1 MSAPTLFL
9 FGTHELCFDDKSRTV
24 MPASFRRLLADE
36 CAGSLVVTQS
46 IFDPCLW
53 IYPYPM
59 WEQLLAALNAQAN
72 PTTPALQSLQRL
84 LLSSASAVKLD
95 AQGRFAVSST
105 LRSYAGIEEKKAFLV
120 GMQHKFELWAPAA
133 LQQRQEQDRQ
143 QVQAAFAS
151 AALSA
156 QLGNVRI

>member
-24 MPASFRRLLADE
+24 MPANFRRLLAE
-36 CAGSLVVTQS
+36 EGGGQLVLTQS
-46 IFDPCLW
+46 LFDPCLW

-59 WEQLLAALNAQAN
+59 WEQLLSALNAQ
-72 PTTPALQSLQRL
+72 TQLSSPAMQSLQRL

-95 AQGRFAVSST
+95 AQGRFAVSAA
-105 LRSYAGIEEKKAFLV
+105 LRAYAGIGEKKAFLV

-133 LQQRQEQDRQ
+133 LQQRQEQDRAR
-143 QVQAAFAS
+143 VQEAFAS
-151 AALSA
+151 AHLSA
-156 QLGNVRI
+156 ALADLRI